1 MTIQQ
6 LSLKDTI
13 CYTCHHGQ
21 KVDNVCLTVLIYVH
35 IITFLAEA
43 HPEFQNNTFV
53 SNNMAVMHIY
63 FDKLHFIMHQRGELY
78 TATDFLANI
87 GGLMGLCLGISAMSV
102 LEFIY
107 FFTAR
112 LFFNITTPRSEDY

>member
-13 CYTCHHGQ
+13 CYTCHQGR
-21 KVDNVCLTVLIYVH
+21 KVDNTVLSVAFH
-35 IITFLAEA
+35 VLNTFLAEA
-43 HPEFQNNTFV
+43 HPEFQNDTFV
-53 SNNMAVMHIY
+53 SNNLAVMHIY

-102 LEFIY
+102 LEFLY

-112 LFFNITTPRSEDY
+112 LFFNITTPRSEEY